1 MHKQSLVACSLVNM
15 IDTKKNRGIELLR
28 FLVCGAASA
37 LTDYLVC
44 QLVVLLIHKPLNE
57 VWTTIISTAVGFMFG
72 VAVNYLIS
80 TFWVY
85 QNVDKDVKTKSKTF
99 IMWFVI
105 LSLAAMLLSI
115 GAMLLCNLIII
126 SIKGNEYSIV
136 NLSVMELIKAHGI
149 GFLGQFIFWAYFI
162 SFCIK
167 TLVGLVFN
175 YFTRKYILYKEPKKV
190 EEPVEEEKP
199 EEKE

>member
-1 MHKQSLVACSLVNM
+1 MV
-15 IDTKKNRGIELLR
+15 DTKKNRGIELLR

-44 QLVVLLIHKPLNE
+44 QLVVFLIHNSLNE
-57 VWTTIISTAVGFMFG
+57 IWTTVISTAIGFAFG

-85 QNVDKDVKTKSKTF
+85 QNVDKNVKTKSKTF

-126 SIKGNEYSIV
+126 SIKGNAYSIV

-199 EEKE
+199 IEKE